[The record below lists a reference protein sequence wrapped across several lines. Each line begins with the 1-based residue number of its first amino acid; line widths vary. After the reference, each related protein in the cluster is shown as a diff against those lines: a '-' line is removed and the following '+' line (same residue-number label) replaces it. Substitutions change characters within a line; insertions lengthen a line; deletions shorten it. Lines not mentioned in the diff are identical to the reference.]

1 MLVQQALAQSLV
13 VWNGGLLMR
22 RLLLRAHV
30 GLMIAS
36 YSALTV
42 LSLTNWVLK
51 LGWKHGRVL
60 MLKVAEFQSHLMMAV
75 L

>member
-1 MLVQQALAQSLV
+1 
-13 VWNGGLLMR
+13 MR

-30 GLMIAS
+30 GLMIAL
-36 YSALTV
+36 YSVLTV